1 MSARSA
7 LIRQLTALEPN
18 PGTHT
23 RSKAEKQDLSCN
35 NNKFCG
41 KKKERNGKNI
51 FRLKTRTP
59 KNADKA
65 KYAHAHAYT
74 VYTNTNTNTNT
85 NNADA
90 ACCSLLPLL

>member
-41 KKKERNGKNI
+41 KKKGKKWKKY
-51 FRLKTRTP
+51 LSLE
-59 KNADKA
+59 NA
-65 KYAHAHAYT
+65 H
-74 VYTNTNTNTNT
+74 
-85 NNADA
+85 
-90 ACCSLLPLL
+90 S